1 MTKLNVIPVI
11 LDFKSNYAAEQLPE
25 LVLIENSVKFVVTL
39 LDYQCVYQCVRLE
52 NIARP
57 IH

>member
-11 LDFKSNYAAEQLPE
+11 LDFKSNYTAVQLPE

-39 LDYQCVYQCVRLE
+39 LDYQCVGLE

-57 IH
+57 IY